1 MTRSRSLIFALALAL
16 GALGGGVPA
25 RTALAQQVIPT
36 TGEPIQLQ
44 VNRGVLIKL
53 DRDADTI
60 FVADPTVADV
70 KVKSPRLV
78 YLFAKAVGET
88 SLYAVD
94 AHQVV
99 VMGRAVL
106 VSRDVAR
113 LQVALHQ
120 LLPHAEVSVQAVDS
134 TLVLAGQVSSALEAE
149 EAKRLVRPFVTD
161 DKQLVNRI
169 EVTTP
174 NQVNLQVRVA
184 EVSHDVIKEL
194 GINWDAVAYNGS
206 KAFGLATG
214 SGAVLGSAFSPSI
227 TGGTPTGNFNTLPTS
242 GLAGA
247 TQNSFFF
254 GTNNSSRSLDATV
267 NALNQ
272 DGLIKIL
279 ADPNLTAL
287 SGETAS
293 FLAGGEFP
301 ILLPGTLGSAPSVDF
316 KPFGVAL
323 AFTPVVLDSGRISMR
338 VRPEVSQLT
347 TTGEVEISGN
357 IIPALS
363 TRRAETTVELGSGQ
377 TFAIGG
383 LLQNNIT
390 DTVSKVPG
398 LGDVPV
404 LGPLFRSTAF
414 QRNESELVILVTP
427 YLVRPVSGKQMANPA
442 DGMTP
447 GNEVEH
453 ILQGRM
459 AEPAAVPGG
468 PQPVGP
474 DGDRLVGSAGFVLN

>member
-1 MTRSRSLIFALALAL
+1 MFGKLPHEIT
-16 GALGGGVPA
+16 PA
-25 RTALAQQVIPT
+25 P
-36 TGEPIQLQ
+36 
-44 VNRGVLIKL
+44 
-53 DRDADTI
+53 DADTI

-94 AHQVV
+94 AHQAV

-106 VSRDVAR
+106 VNRDVGRLQAALAR
-113 LQVALHQ
+113 L
-120 LLPHAEVSVQAVDS
+120 LPQARVNVELVDN
-134 TLVLAGQVSSALEAE
+134 TLVLAGQVASPLEAE
-149 EAKRLVRPFVTD
+149 EAKRMARPFVTD
-161 DKQLVNRI
+161 DKQLVNRL

-174 NQVNLQVRVA
+174 NQVDLHVRVA
-184 EVSHDVIKEL
+184 EVSHDVVKEL
-194 GINWDAVAYNGS
+194 GINWDAVEYNGTMV
-206 KAFGLATG
+206 FGLATG
-214 SGAVLGSAFSPSI
+214 GTAVLGTAFAPS
-227 TGGTPTGNFNTLPTS
+227 TAAGAVTNSFTTRTS
-242 GLAGA
+242 GLEGVA
-247 TQNSFFF
+247 QNSFFA
-254 GTNNSSRSLDATV
+254 GSNTASHSVNTMV

-279 ADPNLTAL
+279 AEPNLTAM

-301 ILLPGTLGSAPSVDF
+301 ILIPATLGSAPTVEF

-323 AFTPVVLDSGRISMR
+323 AFTPVVLNSGRISLR
-338 VRPEVSQLT
+338 VRPEVSQLST
-347 TTGEVEISGN
+347 NGEVQISGET
-357 IIPALS
+357 IPALT

-383 LLQNNIT
+383 LMQNNIN
-390 DTVSKVPG
+390 DTIGKVPG

-414 QRNESELVILVTP
+414 QRQESELVILVTP
-427 YLVRPVSGKQMANPA
+427 YLVRPVSGKRMATPA

-447 GNEVEH
+447 GNEIEH

-459 AEPAAVPGG
+459 TQPASPAGG
-468 PQPVGP
+468 AQPVAP
-474 DGDRLVGSAGFVLN
+474 DGERLVGSAGFVLN